1 MPYIVQNQREKL
13 DEEIDRL
20 VNNTLTEIPE
30 EKLLGAANYIITKL
44 VLGILAPQNYSDMC
58 GVIGTFESAKLECY
72 RRLVGPY
79 EDKAI
84 EKNGD
89 LKEYGL

>member
-1 MPYIVQNQREKL
+1 MPYIVQNQRKEVDNYIHELVFEAKRATESEK
-13 DEEIDRL
+13 RL
-20 VNNTLTEIPE
+20 GI
-30 EKLLGAANYIITKL
+30 ANYIITKI
-44 VLGILAPQNYSDMC
+44 VLDLLAPQNYSDMC